1 MCGIYGMISLTGEP
15 LRHPDVIEQ
24 MGGSLRHRGPDGHEV
39 LRSTDAL
46 IGTERLRIIDL
57 NPRADQPF
65 STPDDSVWLACNGEI
80 YNSIFL
86 REAASD
92 YPFRSHSDVEP
103 LLPLYLRKGKDLVS
117 DLDGMFGLALWDRRT
132 RTLLLARDRA
142 GEKPLFYLEIGNE
155 IWFASEIQAL
165 LTHPDSSRALD
176 PESVDEFLALGLI
189 SEPRTIFRAI
199 KRVDAGTLAT
209 FRGADRSIHRYWDP
223 SQFQP
228 TIVEPKTARVEMV
241 RLVENA
247 VAKQIAADV
256 PIGVFVSGGIDSSI
270 LASLAAR
277 QLGPSRVH
285 TISVEFT
292 EASYDE
298 SGDAAEF
305 AKGLGSHHVDVR
317 ADEASLREAFDQV
330 NDRIAEPIAD
340 PAVLP
345 AFLLARKAREHV
357 TVVLSGEGADELFGG
372 YPTYLGHALAPR
384 FNGLPRLVRQ
394 GLIGAAG
401 LLPSS
406 TKKVPL
412 EFLLKRFTDEAGRPW
427 MERHLRWIGTRLAP
441 ESWAVTGGASQ
452 KFRAEIPAALDAVTG
467 AMLLDY
473 KTYLRDN
480 LLVKVDRACML
491 SSIEARAPYLDRELT
506 AFGLSLAP
514 SLRVRGLTSKWLLK
528 SAAEEWISPA
538 IIRRRKRG
546 LSVPIAGWINH
557 GLRAEVDRLLD
568 SSSIETSGFIDPG
581 VVSRLLGEHRA
592 GTANHARSLW
602 PIIVLQRWTERWTKT
617 SARAS

>member
-1 MCGIYGMISLTGEP
+1 VCGIYGMVALNGDP
-15 LRHPDVIEQ
+15 LRHPEVIEA
-24 MGGSLRHRGPDGHEV
+24 MGGSLRHRGPDGHAV
-39 LRSTDAL
+39 LSSPDAL
-46 IGTERLRIIDL
+46 VGTERLRIIDL

-65 STPDDSVWLACNGEI
+65 STPDDAVWLACNGEI
-80 YNSIFL
+80 YNSSSL
-86 REAASD
+86 RKEAGD
-92 YPFRSHSDVEP
+92 YPFRSLSDVEP
-103 LLPLYLRKGKDLVS
+103 LLPLYLRKGKEIVS
-117 DLDGMFGLALWDRRT
+117 ELDGMFGLAVWDRRT
-132 RTLLLARDRA
+132 KTLLLARDRA
-142 GEKPLFYLEIGNE
+142 GEKPLFYLQIENE

-165 LTHPDSSRALD
+165 LAHPESSRTLDPDSVA
-176 PESVDEFLALGLI
+176 EFLTLGFI

-199 KRVDAGTLAT
+199 KRVDAGTIVS
-209 FRGADRSIHRYWDP
+209 FRGAERSVHRYWDP

-228 TIVEPKTARVEMV
+228 TINEPKAARDEMV
-241 RLVENA
+241 RLVESA

-270 LASLAAR
+270 LASLAVR
-277 QLGPSRVH
+277 QLGASRVH

-298 SGDAAEF
+298 SGDAAAF
-305 AKGLGSHHVDVR
+305 AKVIGSRHVDVR
-317 ADEASLREAFDQV
+317 ADETSLRDAFDQV

-357 TVVLSGEGADELFGG
+357 TVILSGEGADELFGG
-372 YPTYLGHALAPR
+372 YPTYLGHSLAPG
-384 FNGLPRLVRQ
+384 FNALPKFVRR
-394 GLIGAAG
+394 GLIGATS

-427 MERHLRWIGTRLAP
+427 MERHLRWIGTRLEP
-441 ESWAVTGGASQ
+441 QSWPITGAGPQ
-452 KFRAEIPAALDAVTG
+452 KFRGEIPEALDPVSG

-491 SSIEARAPYLDRELT
+491 SSIEARAPYLDRDLT

-514 SLRVRGLTSKWLLK
+514 SLRVRGVNSKWLLK
-528 SAAEEWISPA
+528 SAAREWISSS
-538 IIRRRKRG
+538 IIGRRKRG
-546 LSVPIAGWINH
+546 LSVPIATWINH
-557 GLRAEVDRLLD
+557 GLRDEVDRLLD
-568 SSSIETSGFIDPG
+568 GSLVERNGFVDPG
-581 VVSRLLGEHRA
+581 TVRRLLNEHRA

-602 PIIVLQRWTERWTKT
+602 PIIVLQRWSERWTHP
-617 SARAS
+617 R